1 MSYPINYPTPQG
13 ANVQTFIGTSNLSAQ
28 VQYTWIKPQGA
39 SFVFFLLIGGGGAGG
54 TTDGSAATGGGGS
67 GAVTTCMVPAF
78 LIPDQ
83 LTMWPDTGANQAG
96 STGGSYIYYKN
107 YQLLQAVTGSTGD
120 LNTGGLG
127 GVASTSNN
135 FSCMGFFQ
143 SVAGQDGANPGNSIT
158 PSATTF
164 LSGGGQTGSGTANY
178 GYSTNTAS
186 STNGGFLLTRPILV
200 GVPNMGNTSN
210 AATRSGIGCGGAG
223 VSSSGAYGSD
233 GGVGMIVVITW

>member
-13 ANVQTFIGTSNLSAQ
+13 ANVQTFIGSSNATGRIN
-28 VQYTWIKPQGA
+28 YTWIKPQGA

-83 LTMWPDTGANQAG
+83 LTMLPDTGINQAG
-96 STGGSYIYYKN
+96 STGSSAIYYKD
-107 YQLLQAVTGSTGD
+107 YFLLSAATGGSGD

-143 SVAGQDGANPGNSIT
+143 SVAGQDGAPPATLIT

-164 LSGGGQTGSGTANY
+164 LSGGGQIAGGTANY
-178 GYSTNTAS
+178 GYSVNPTPS
-186 STNGGFLLTRPILV
+186 KNGGYLLTRPILV
-200 GVPNMGNTSN
+200 GIPNMGNSSN
-210 AATRSGIGCGGAG
+210 AATPSGIGCGGAG
-223 VSSSGAYGSD
+223 VSATGAFGSD